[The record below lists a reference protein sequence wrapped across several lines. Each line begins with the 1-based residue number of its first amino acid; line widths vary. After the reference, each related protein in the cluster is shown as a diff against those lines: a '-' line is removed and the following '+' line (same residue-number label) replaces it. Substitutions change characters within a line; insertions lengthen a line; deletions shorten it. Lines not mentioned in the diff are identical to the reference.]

1 MYTTRLISTLA
12 ALVAA
17 LAAAAPAAAE
27 PPPPDLSFEAAA
39 SLFSTGS
46 SVEETTSGGKQ
57 RPGRMQAEGGG
68 GGICWGKELLR
79 SKGTWP
85 YARRLYL
92 YTVWCGSGGTI
103 TYRSSSVRTSHDSI
117 CWNTSGPYLTKM
129 AGGAGFSF
137 VEVQTWAGVACHS
150 PLYFVSFHDS
160 MMLRVRYYPNGG
172 YATVAYD

>member
-1 MYTTRLISTLA
+1 MNKTRLISTLA

-17 LAAAAPAAAE
+17 LAVAAPAAAE
-27 PPPPDLSFEAAA
+27 APSDLSPEADAA
-39 SLFSTGS
+39 RFFAGGSL
-46 SVEETTSGGKQ
+46 EETVSAQK

-68 GGICWGKELLR
+68 GGLCWGKELLR

-85 YARRLYL
+85 YTRRLYL

-103 TYRSSSVRTSHDSI
+103 TYRSSSVRTSHDSA
-117 CWNTSGPYLTKM
+117 CWTESGPFIAKTG
-129 AGGAGFSF
+129 GGAGFSV
-137 VEVQTWAGVACHS
+137 VEVQAWAGVACHS

-160 MMLRVRYYPNGG
+160 LMLRVRYYPNGA